1 MIKLRMLTITVFA
14 ISLASCA
21 TPPGKLKVSDF
32 LSREIVLDIPV
43 AKAFN
48 QLNQGMRYC
57 GPSSGGVVFVTHH
70 GVPQCTPVQDDGS
83 VLCDMY
89 VGSADGGRSGWV
101 LGRIELEPNGVGTL
115 AILRVQT
122 YTANK
127 EKILKSW
134 EMFLRGQA
142 KDVCP
147 DN

>member
-1 MIKLRMLTITVFA
+1 MLTG
-14 ISLASCA
+14 S
-21 TPPGKLKVSDF
+21 
-32 LSREIVLDIPV
+32 

-48 QLNQGMRYC
+48 QLHQGMRYC
-57 GPSSGGVVFVTHH
+57 GPSSGGFVFVTLH

-89 VGSADGGRSGWV
+89 VESADGGRSGWV
-101 LGRIELEPNGVGTL
+101 LGRIELEPHGVGTL

-122 YTANK
+122 YAANK
-127 EKILKSW
+127 EKILTSW